1 MASVSDRVM
10 DVIMPLLARESLELV
25 DVEYKKEGAAWYLRV
40 FIDKPGGVQLG
51 DCEKASLL
59 IGSELDKHDIIP
71 HRYYLEVSSPGVER
85 PLKKPEDFLR
95 FRGSEIVVRTT
106 AKFEGSKNFQGK
118 IVDYDEDD
126 RVVIETADGLLKIPH
141 SLISKARLK
150 VF

>member
-1 MASVSDRVM
+1 MASMSDRVT

-51 DCEKASLL
+51 DCERASLL
-59 IGSELDKHDIIP
+59 IGSELDKHDVIP
-71 HRYYLEVSSPGVER
+71 HRYYLEVSSPGIER

-95 FRGSEIVVRTT
+95 FRGSEVVVRTT
-106 AKFEGSKNFQGK
+106 AKFEGSRSFQGK
-118 IVDYDEDD
+118 IIDYEDG